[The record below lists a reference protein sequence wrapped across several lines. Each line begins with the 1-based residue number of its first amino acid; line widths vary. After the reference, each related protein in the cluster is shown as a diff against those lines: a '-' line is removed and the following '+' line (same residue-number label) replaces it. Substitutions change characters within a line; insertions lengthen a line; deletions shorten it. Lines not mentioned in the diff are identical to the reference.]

1 MINSFFLFCFLFSY
15 YDTSATT
22 DPNAVAIQADYSQY
36 AAAYQ
41 MPQYGEEMHPAQ
53 DDLEL
58 IGKYIPIWKVFS
70 G

>member
-1 MINSFFLFCFLFSY
+1 M
-15 YDTSATT
+15 
-22 DPNAVAIQADYSQY
+22 QADYSQY
-36 AAAYQ
+36 AAYQ

-58 IGKYIPIWKVFS
+58 IGKYIYIPIWKVFS